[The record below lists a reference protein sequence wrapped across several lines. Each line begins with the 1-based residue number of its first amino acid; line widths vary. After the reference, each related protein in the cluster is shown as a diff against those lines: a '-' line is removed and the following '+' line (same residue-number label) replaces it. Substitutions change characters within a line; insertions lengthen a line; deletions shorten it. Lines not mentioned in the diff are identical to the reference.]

1 MTNPDLKEA
10 VHRQPFQP
18 FRIVLTTGTTY
29 DILHPDLLMVGLRS
43 AIVGITKN
51 AEGTSYDRTIK
62 VDLLH
67 VVGIE
72 ALPVQQPPA
81 ANGPAA

>member
-18 FRIVLTTGTTY
+18 FRIVLTTGATY
-29 DILHPDLLMVGLRS
+29 DVLHPDLLMVGLRS
-43 AIVGITKN
+43 AIVGITN
-51 AEGTSYDRTIK
+51 NPDGTSYDRTIK

-72 ALPVQQPPA
+72 DLSVPSPTT
-81 ANGPAA
+81 NGPAS